1 MWENVIR
8 IRFLVS
14 TGLNVPLDES
24 RQDSYGYRPSYS
36 YFFKIQYVSEEP
48 SSPLPERELRSV

>member
-1 MWENVIR
+1 MCGKMCIR

-14 TGLNVPLDES
+14 IGLNVPLYES
-24 RQDSYGYRPSYS
+24 KTPMVIVLPTPISLKYS
-36 YFFKIQYVSEEP
+36 MYLQEP